1 MINLIDETSRFHQAI
16 EQMKTLLESIDPK
29 LFHQKP
35 SEEEW
40 SVAQVASHID
50 EAVSFW
56 LDDIKALQIVPGAKW
71 GRNHEHVRRLAAV
84 ADAVTEQLTPEKA
97 IEILTKLDQNVQ
109 EVLNTIT
116 EEQLASTAPSYNP
129 NFDQKPMSFIVDH
142 LIVKH
147 AEGHYGQMERHLNKV
162 KELNLI

>member
-1 MINLIDETSRFHQAI
+1 MTNLIEETARFHHAV
-16 EQMKTLLESIDPK
+16 EQMQTLLASIDDQ

-40 SVAQVASHID
+40 SVAQIASHIE
-50 EAVSFW
+50 EAVNFW
-56 LDDIKALQIVPGAKW
+56 LEDIQALQIVPGAKW

-84 ADAVTEQLTPEKA
+84 SDAVTEKLTPEKA
-97 IEILTKLDQNVQ
+97 IAILKELDQKV
-109 EVLNTIT
+109 EAVLKTIT

-147 AEGHYGQMERHLNKV
+147 SEGHFGQMERHLAKV
-162 KELNLI
+162 KNN

>member
-1 MINLIDETSRFHQAI
+1 MTNLKEETAKFHHAV
-16 EQMKTLLESIDPK
+16 EQMQTLLESIDDK

-40 SVAQVASHID
+40 SVAQIASHID

-56 LDDIKALQIVPGAKW
+56 LEDIQALQIVPGAKW

-84 ADAVTEQLTPEKA
+84 ADAVTDKLTPEKA
-97 IEILTKLDQNVQ
+97 IATLKELDQKV
-109 EVLNTIT
+109 EAVLKTIT
-116 EEQLASTAPSYNP
+116 EEQLASTAPSYNA

-147 AEGHYGQMERHLNKV
+147 SESHFGQMERHLAKV
-162 KELNLI
+162 KNN